1 MRNKQKGDVMA
12 TDTNK
17 RLMTITEEL
26 CKEGEVKGI
35 AKGVR
40 QASAEIARKLLV
52 LGMTNSQIL
61 EITRLTD
68 GELAQIKPMV
78 TNRL

>member
-1 MRNKQKGDVMA
+1 MA

-26 CKEGEVKGI
+26 RKEGEARGI

-40 QASAEIARKLLV
+40 QARAEIARKLLA
-52 LGMTNSQIL
+52 LGMTDSQII

-68 GELAQIKPMV
+68 GELAQIKPIV
-78 TNRL
+78 TSRL